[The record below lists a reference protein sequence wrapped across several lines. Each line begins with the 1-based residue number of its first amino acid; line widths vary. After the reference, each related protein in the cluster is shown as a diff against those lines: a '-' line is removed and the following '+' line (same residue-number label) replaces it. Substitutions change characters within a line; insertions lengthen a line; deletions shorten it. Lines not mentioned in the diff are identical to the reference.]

1 MGAAGSARTI
11 PNGLGAA
18 SKRAN
23 AEGLACPAPY
33 AIRAKQRSGWISVFP
48 EFITVEFER
57 VMVAA
62 FGNLPTREHTE

>member
-1 MGAAGSARTI
+1 MPCPICNPSDAAFR
-11 PNGLGAA
+11 NG
-18 SKRAN
+18 
-23 AEGLACPAPY
+23 
-33 AIRAKQRSGWISVFP
+33 ISVFP

>member
-1 MGAAGSARTI
+1 M
-11 PNGLGAA
+11 
-18 SKRAN
+18 
-23 AEGLACPAPY
+23 
-33 AIRAKQRSGWISVFP
+33 QRSGWISVFP